1 MSNQDQQTT
10 VIRNG
15 TLIDGSG
22 SPAKDNEAVVIQ
34 GNRITSVGRIPAGL
48 NLEDKES
55 VRVVDASDRWI
66 MPGLIDGHCHL
77 SFGQPAMP
85 GVSIGRGT
93 ASSEFTTLK
102 AARNA
107 QTILRSGVTS
117 VSIPGGTWFIDVAL
131 REAINAGMLEGPRI
145 YCAGR
150 FIVTYGSISD
160 NEPSWVG
167 TPEHLN
173 GVLANNVSDMVTE
186 VRRQT
191 KHGVDFIKMAD
202 STWGDTQTISKEEL
216 SAVVDEAH
224 RRNARISI
232 HSRGSDST
240 RAAAEAG
247 MDWIMHADLATEGD
261 LEAVAKAGV
270 RIMPTVTFLKHAAE
284 VGRDFGRSDQE
295 VDQIKHNL
303 EGAVSV
309 LETAR
314 KLGVKVMCG
323 TDTGN
328 SPVMPY
334 GLLHA
339 NEAEIMVK
347 YGGYS
352 PMEAIVACTRDNAFS
367 VGLENDLGVIEAGK
381 LADIIVLDKDPVAD
395 VSVLQAGRHLSWVIK
410 DGKIVELHP
419 NGDDEETVLALRAAV
434 VRK

>member
-1 MSNQDQQTT
+1 MLDLI
-10 VIRNG
+10 IRGGEVVTPWGVGDWDVAVQGEKIVAVTSPG
-15 TLIDGSG
+15 TLTD
-22 SPAKDNEAVVIQ
+22 D
-34 GNRITSVGRIPAGL
+34 VGRVI
-48 NLEDKES
+48 
-55 VRVVDASDRWI
+55 DATGRWI

-93 ASSEFTTLK
+93 ASAEFTTLK

-247 MDWIMHADLATEGD
+247 MDWIMHADLATEAD
-261 LEAVAKAGV
+261 LDAVAEAGV
-270 RIMPTVTFLKHAAE
+270 RIMPTVTFLKHAVE
-284 VGRDFGRSDQE
+284 NGRDFGRSEQE

-367 VGLENDLGVIEAGK
+367 VGLEKDLGMIEAGK

-410 DGKIVELHP
+410 DGKIVDLDP
-419 NGDDEETVLALRAAV
+419 KGDGEETLLALRPSAD
-434 VRK
+434 